1 MKLIK
6 KTFLLSLVILLYFGQ
21 QIRPMGLG
29 DPGQII
35 PIMTFTQEQID
46 QTTDKIKEILQKLIS
61 QPRIKRLCKMLQRQL
76 KPDQPKMKPEVE
88 MLLQQLLEPL
98 RKNDN
103 IDNKVVDRLKREL
116 SEILFGPKEITKEDK
131 DNAVI
136 DLCIKLKSDANKA
149 KHSIDAMMQSIMIHG
164 CPAYPKQLLWA
175 DLLDDDIAEPAERAR
190 FLQERSQ
197 LIDAITK
204 ELHKLIT
211 NKTIT
216 RKQRILSLKDL
227 NHKLSIYLNDIKR
240 AVDNHFL
247 YQYISSPPVPL
258 FTKFKNSY
266 DNISLIDVAKNRKN
280 TATIRKAIEQESS
293 EIVLTWW
300 NVGFRTFEK
309 HFVHP
314 FVDRN
319 LDSIGFFA
327 LESGL
332 FAAYCWW
339 SNFSDKY
346 FEVSDYKD
354 LENELGP
361 LNTRSLR
368 ELNKD
373 SRIKKFRKNRVSQ
386 KIKKNYSWFAKT
398 LEFFGPPPIEGPGIG
413 LHIEGDGKT
422 LFNEFVLFLRKFM
435 NDPLQNYIFQ
445 NRLLPKGKKTLTDHI
460 FPKYNEKKTRLL
472 NWLRGGHHK
481 NQEVQNGNFILK
493 ESPYTFDDVFGMD
506 SQKEAVR
513 QTIEYLTD
521 PERYLLMGIQ
531 SDTSYMFAGDT
542 RTGKTF
548 FAHAIAGEINKQL
561 KEKHSDVH
569 FKFVTVP
576 SSFLADEEIK
586 LTPIQLLHY
595 AKRAWA
601 PCVLFLDEIDI
612 TGPNREKNPKLLG
625 EFLHMLGSPELSDP
639 RKPILFIT
647 ATNREDEIDWAL
659 RTRGRFGSKI
669 YFEYPDLKTRENFLK
684 KLVRDTA
691 QDPRMFDFTH
701 WALRLHNVSFEDMK
715 AWLNQVTIKTR
726 LYNESF
732 NHDLVETTYY
742 EYLKNIQLSSN
753 ANLSPEEKKLI
764 AVHLSGKALAISLL
778 KPQKMLNFV
787 TIKQYNPK
795 LEESIGAV
803 RGTKIEQEQVITG
816 KLCTMARGDT
826 AKMVSHQQEIDMIKV
841 RLAGAAAEEIFFGQP
856 SAYQCKPQ
864 SSRKAYSKCRNIIA
878 KALKQDEIGEEINAR
893 FDKEAYKLYTKSLR
907 EIKQLLERHK
917 DELNTIVNSLLEK
930 ELLNNREIL
939 AIIKDIRQNKQFK
952 LEQSHAIEKQMAEE
966 LEF

>member
-1 MKLIK
+1 MKFKQRIA
-6 KTFLLSLVILLYFGQ
+6 LLSLIILFSFGQ
-21 QIRPMGLG
+21 QVAPMDFGA
-29 DPGQII
+29 PGQTV
-35 PIMTFTQEQID
+35 PIVTFTQEQID
-46 QTTDKIKEILQKLIS
+46 QAIEKLKITLKKLIS
-61 QPRIKRLCKMLQRQL
+61 QTRIERLCKMLQRL
-76 KPDQPKMKPEVE
+76 FKLDQAIMKQEAKMI
-88 MLLQQLLEPL
+88 LQQIFEPL
-98 RKNDN
+98 RKNGSVDK
-103 IDNKVVDRLKREL
+103 KVLDKLQREL
-116 SEILFGPKEITKEDK
+116 SEILFGPKEITEEDK

-136 DLCIKLKSDANKA
+136 NLCIQLKSDANKA

-164 CPAYPKQLLWA
+164 CPTYPKQLLWA
-175 DLLDDDIAEPAERAR
+175 ELVDDDIAEPSERAR

-204 ELHKLIT
+204 ELHKLII
-211 NKTIT
+211 NKAIT

-227 NHKLSIYLNDIKR
+227 NHKFSIYLNDIKR
-240 AVDNHFL
+240 AADNHFL

-258 FTKFKNSY
+258 FTKFKTSY
-266 DNISLIDVAKNRKN
+266 DNISLIDIAKNRKN
-280 TATIRKAIEQESS
+280 NAIIRKTIEQESS

-309 HFVHP
+309 YFVHP
-314 FVDRN
+314 LIDRN
-319 LDSIGFFA
+319 LDSVGLFA
-327 LESGL
+327 LEASL
-332 FAAYCWW
+332 FGAYFWW
-339 SNFSDKY
+339 SNYSDDC
-346 FEVSDYKD
+346 FELSNGKSNKKPP
-354 LENELGP
+354 LGENP
-361 LNTRSLR
+361 LQPTGRDASRTFRSYR
-368 ELNKD
+368 ID
-373 SRIKKFRKNRVSQ
+373 SEF
-386 KIKKNYSWFAKT
+386 KKNHSWLAKF
-398 LEFFGPPPIEGPGIG
+398 LHLVGPPPINGPGVG
-413 LHIEGDGKT
+413 LEIKDDGKT
-422 LFNEFVLFLRKFM
+422 FFNQTVKAIRDFAH
-435 NDPLQNYIFQ
+435 DPIQNYIFL
-445 NRLLPKGKKTLTDHI
+445 NRLVPKGQKTFTDHI

-481 NQEVQNGNFILK
+481 NQEVQNGSFIIK
-493 ESPYTFDDVFGMD
+493 ESPFTFDDVFGME

-586 LTPIQLLHY
+586 LTPINLLHY

-732 NHDLVETTYY
+732 NHNLVETTYY

-753 ANLSPEEKKLI
+753 ANLAPEEKELI
-764 AVHLSGKALAISLL
+764 AVHLSGKALVISLL
-778 KPQKMLNFV
+778 QPHKMLNFV

-795 LEESIGAV
+795 LEEAIGAV

-841 RLAGAAAEEIFFGQP
+841 RLAGAAAEEVFFGQP

-864 SSRKAYSKCRNIIA
+864 SSRKAYARCRNIVA
-878 KALKQDEIGEEINAR
+878 KSLQKDGIGDELSAQ
-893 FDKEAYKLYTKSLR
+893 FDKQAYELYSKSFR
-907 EIKQLLERHK
+907 EVKQLLERHK
-917 DELNTIVNSLLEK
+917 DELNALINALLEK
-930 ELLNNREIL
+930 EILNDREVTTV
-939 AIIKDIRQNKQFK
+939 IKDTRQKKQFK
-952 LEQSHAIEKQMAEE
+952 QEQSRAVEKQMAEE